1 MPIRRPPREAA
12 VGDDEGQDLVTVRV
26 RFSPAPSGELHVGS
40 ARTALFNWLYARHV
54 DGSFLVRIE
63 DTDTSRTREE
73 WVDAIGDTLRW
84 LGLDWDEAPWR
95 QSQRLDKYLE
105 AADRLLASGHAYE
118 CYDTSEELDAM
129 NAARQAA
136 GLPPGYD
143 GRGRDLSA
151 DDRARLA
158 AEGRPRTVRFR
169 TPDDGQSA
177 FSDAVRGEVT
187 VEWSTISDFV
197 IVRSDGSPLF
207 FLANAV
213 DDLAMGITHVIRGED
228 LIDTTHR
235 VLAIRRAL
243 GGEVTPQYAHL
254 PLILQADRA
263 KLSKRHGAVAVEDFR
278 ERGILAEA
286 LFNYLSLLGWAPDDG
301 REVMDR
307 DEIVN
312 AFTLER
318 VTHSAAIFDDKKL
331 EWINGEWI
339 RRLPCAEI
347 VERVRPLA
355 QTRYGDSLDEELL
368 VGAVTIGQERASTLV
383 ALADQMGFLFVG
395 DGFAIADEVWNDVV
409 QVDQP
414 AEVLDAVIAHI
425 EDCAWD
431 PDSIGE
437 MRGSIDTLGLK
448 PRKVMKLL
456 YAAVEGRGAGLP
468 LFDALHLL
476 GRDVSLA
483 RLRSARARLV

>member
-1 MPIRRPPREAA
+1 MT
-12 VGDDEGQDLVTVRV
+12 QDAVRV

-40 ARTALFNWLYARHV
+40 ARTALFNWLYARHT
-54 DGSFLVRIE
+54 GGAFLVRIE

-95 QSQRLDKYLE
+95 QSQRIGEYLT
-105 AADRLLASGHAYE
+105 AADSLLASGHAYE
-118 CYDTSEELDAM
+118 CYETSEELDAM
-129 NAARQAA
+129 HAERKAA

-151 DDRARLA
+151 EDRTRLA

-169 TPDDGQSA
+169 TPDEGVSVFTDV
-177 FSDAVRGEVT
+177 VRGEVS

-243 GGEVTPQYAHL
+243 GGHVAPMYAHL

-278 ERGILAEA
+278 SRGILAEA
-286 LFNYLSLLGWAPDDG
+286 LFNYLSLLGWAPDDD
-301 REVMDR
+301 REVMGR
-307 DEIVN
+307 DEILD

-339 RRLPCAEI
+339 RRLSRDEI
-347 VERVRPLA
+347 LERVRPFA
-355 QTRYGDSLDEELL
+355 RERYGDALDDPANEARL
-368 VGAVTIGQERASTLV
+368 VSAVTIGQPRATTLV
-383 ALADQMGFLFVG
+383 GLADQMDFLFAG
-395 DGFAIADEVWNDVV
+395 DSFTIADGVWADVV
-409 QVDQP
+409 TVEQP
-414 AEVLDAVIAHI
+414 DAVLDGVIAHL
-425 EDCAWD
+425 EHCAWD
-431 PDSIGE
+431 VETIGE
-437 MRGSIDTLGLK
+437 MRGVIDGLGLK

-456 YAAVEGRGAGLP
+456 YAAVEGRAAGLP
-468 LFDALHLL
+468 LFDAVELL
-476 GRDVSLA
+476 GRDVSVA
-483 RLRSARARLV
+483 RLRAARLRIA

>member
-1 MPIRRPPREAA
+1 MTQAP
-12 VGDDEGQDLVTVRV
+12 VRV

-40 ARTALFNWLYARHV
+40 ARTALFNWLYARHT
-54 DGSFLVRIE
+54 GGTFLLRIE

-73 WVDAIGDTLRW
+73 WVDAIGDTMRW

-95 QSQRLDKYLE
+95 QSTRVEEYLAAAE
-105 AADRLLASGHAYE
+105 ALLASGHAYE
-118 CYDTSEELDAM
+118 CYDTAEELDAM
-129 NAARQAA
+129 HEERKAS

-143 GRGRDLSA
+143 GRGRNLTA
-151 DDRARLA
+151 EDRTRLA

-169 TPDDGQSA
+169 TPDDGRST
-177 FSDAVRGEVT
+177 FTDVVRGEVS
-187 VEWSTISDFV
+187 VEWATISDFV

-243 GGEVTPQYAHL
+243 GGEVAPMYAHL

-278 ERGILAEA
+278 ARGILAEA
-286 LFNYLSLLGWAPDDG
+286 LFNYLTLLGWAPDDD

-307 DEIVN
+307 DEIVD
-312 AFTLER
+312 AFTLDR

-339 RRLPCAEI
+339 RRLSRDEI
-347 VERVRPLA
+347 LERVRPFA
-355 QTRYGDSLDEELL
+355 RERYGAALDDPVNDAHL
-368 VGAVTIGQERASTLV
+368 VSAVTIGQPRATTLV
-383 ALADQMGFLFVG
+383 ALVDQMEFLFAG
-395 DGFAIADEVWNDVV
+395 DSFTIADDVWGEVVA
-409 QVDQP
+409 VDQP
-414 AEVLDAVIAHI
+414 ISVLDGVIAHVQHC
-425 EDCAWD
+425 EWNTE
-431 PDSIGE
+431 SIGD
-437 MRGSIDTLGLK
+437 MRAVIEGLGLK

-456 YAAVEGRGAGLP
+456 YAAIEGRAAGLP
-468 LFDALHLL
+468 LFDAMELL
-476 GRDVSLA
+476 GRDVSLS
-483 RLRSARARLV
+483 RLRAARDRIA